1 MKIDGQG
8 LYYHINESSE
18 QRTPRV
24 HRTSRRTISSNPI
37 EEIHTLNNP
46 NKVTVQEQELS
57 LIRGGHQTF
66 HPYRVDAVRPVN
78 GV

>member
-8 LYYHINESSE
+8 LYYHINELSE

-24 HRTSRRTISSNPI
+24 HRTSRRTISLNSI

-46 NKVTVQEQELS
+46 DKVQEQELS